1 MITSQETCPCNF
13 NGNEQIIG
21 YPFGVQNVQGKR
33 CGIQAP
39 GFGGLTCDAYYQ
51 AVLNLPASGMFFV
64 RRIDY
69 KAKEITLGLNGNC
82 MVLQRLIQYPLPLNL
97 SPFRRMYDVNSNF
110 FTCPSSIT
118 KDPSVAVA
126 LYSSNIFLLGCY
138 SNVTFT
144 MLAVP
149 STSKINPNV
158 FSDGNCTYRT
168 FPIPASYNFKSDE
181 LHLIYD
187 TPIPIPIPT
196 PQQRESNNGK
206 SGQNG
211 GVIGGAT
218 VAAVVILAVVAY
230 VTRDYKIWAQA
241 RDCLMAALLI
251 VTGCPDC
258 FFCCGHGT
266 RTT

>member
-97 SPFRRMYDVNSNF
+97 SPFR
-110 FTCPSSIT
+110 
-118 KDPSVAVA
+118 
-126 LYSSNIFLLGCY
+126 L
-138 SNVTFT
+138 
-144 MLAVP
+144 P